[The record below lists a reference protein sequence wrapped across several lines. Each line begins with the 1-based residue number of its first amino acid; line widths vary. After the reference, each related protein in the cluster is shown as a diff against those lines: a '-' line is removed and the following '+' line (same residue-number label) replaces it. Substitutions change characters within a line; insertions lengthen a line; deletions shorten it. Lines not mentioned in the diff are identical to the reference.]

1 MRNTEKNARR
11 GSVATVRAASGNRTA
26 APIPSRMRT
35 TATIRSRPRRP
46 RIFAR
51 KGRGLYTRWR
61 APSYPGEEPGQD
73 RLLRMQTVLGL
84 IEYDRLGPVDHLL
97 GDLESSMGRKA
108 VHHDRVLLRV
118 VEEGGVDLVQAEHLL
133 ALLLLFL
140 LAHRNPDVRVDD
152 VGALHGS
159 DRIVD
164 DSNRGSA
171 LFRDGACGAEEL
183 GVGLVAARAS
193 RRHGHADDRRPEEQR
208 IADVVPVP
216 DIGQLQLLERAAFVL
231 EDREQVRDDLAR

>member
-11 GSVATVRAASGNRTA
+11 GSVATVRAASGDRTA

-73 RLLRMQTVLGL
+73 RILRMQTVLRL
-84 IEYDRLGPVDHLL
+84 IEDNGLGPVDHLV

-108 VHHDRVLLRV
+108 MHHDRILLRV
-118 VEEGGVDLVQAEHLL
+118 IDEGGVDLVQAEHLL
-133 ALLLLFL
+133 FFFQAEDGIRDLTVTGVQTCALPIFIR
-140 LAHRNPDVRVDD
+140 HRVR
-152 VGALHGS
+152 GISPKKAHGS
-159 DRIVD
+159 R
-164 DSNRGSA
+164 NRQA
-171 LFRDGACGAEEL
+171 T
-183 GVGLVAARAS
+183 ARA
-193 RRHGHADDRRPEEQR
+193 
-208 IADVVPVP
+208 
-216 DIGQLQLLERAAFVL
+216 
-231 EDREQVRDDLAR
+231 